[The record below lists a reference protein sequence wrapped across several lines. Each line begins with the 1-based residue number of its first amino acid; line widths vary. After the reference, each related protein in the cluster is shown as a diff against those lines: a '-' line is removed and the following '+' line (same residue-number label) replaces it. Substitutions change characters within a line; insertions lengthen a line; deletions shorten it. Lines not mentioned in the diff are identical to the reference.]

1 MAKKKDTN
9 KIGIAGEFLVASKL
23 SEMGFVVGA
32 TRKNTAD
39 IDILVSDDKKAK
51 LIQVKATEG
60 PPNEWMC
67 PVDMPVSD
75 DLYYVL
81 VNLNT
86 KGPRNSKGTAVPS
99 FHIVSSKTVKASL
112 DKQKR
117 EGEADYKARHGKPY
131 AGPDRYKFFDAE
143 NTYKDKWDALGLV
156 PQE

>member
-1 MAKKKDTN
+1 MAKKDTN

-23 SEMGFVVGA
+23 SEMGLVVGV

-51 LIQVKATEG
+51 LIQVKTTEG
-60 PPNEWMC
+60 PANEWRC
-67 PVDMPVSD
+67 SLNKPVSD

-86 KGPRNSKGTAVPS
+86 KGPRKSKGTAVPS
-99 FHIVSSKTVKASL
+99 FHVVSSKTVKASL

-117 EGEADYKARHGKPY
+117 DGEAKYKAKHGRPY
-131 AGPDRYKFFDAE
+131 TGPDMYKFFDAE
-143 NTYKDKWDALGLV
+143 NVYKDKWDVLGLAA
-156 PQE
+156 QE